1 MIPLSIFDL
10 KFLLKMETS
19 TDLRTSTG
27 ATAHIL
33 LHNDFIEINS
43 KDEFPTITDVFAVK
57 AEINGV

>member
-1 MIPLSIFDL
+1 
-10 KFLLKMETS
+10 METS

-33 LHNDFIEINS
+33 LHDDFIEINS